1 MSINT
6 NDLVIEKGIWTTI
19 PILGTRTIIEKIEG
33 SEVRYRFGVGGDSK
47 GLILRDTIVVD
58 TPIEVISKNG
68 TSKLTVASGD

>member
-6 NDLVIEKGIWTTI
+6 NDLVIERGIWTSI

-33 SEVRYRFGVGGDSK
+33 SEVRYRFGIGGDGK
-47 GLILRDTIVVD
+47 GFALRDTIVVD

-68 TSKLTVASGD
+68 KSTLSVVSGD